1 MIYAKINNGC
11 DGIMIVHAVF
21 ERVVCKK
28 IICDSFSLTRIY
40 PADFSQIMREYTAD
54 LNKELED
61 ALIEHLDNLVYQLE
75 RMASC
80 SMRTSKLVVF
90 PITQ

>member
-1 MIYAKINNGC
+1 
-11 DGIMIVHAVF
+11 MIVHAAS
-21 ERVVCKK
+21 ERVVCKM

-61 ALIEHLDNLVYQLE
+61 ALIEHLDNLV
-75 RMASC
+75 
-80 SMRTSKLVVF
+80 
-90 PITQ
+90 